1 MTIETLE
8 TSKIFPIITDE
19 KPPIARP
26 TFNDIISRGAN
37 VSWIQS
43 RNHRAITRKHSIY
56 KETNNRTADNH
67 GWH

>member
-26 TFNDIISRGAN
+26 TFKMTLLAVERM
-37 VSWIQS
+37 
-43 RNHRAITRKHSIY
+43 
-56 KETNNRTADNH
+56 
-67 GWH
+67 